1 MTIVTTETLIIF
13 VLISICEI
21 IFFMTTLIEV
31 LETCVKRFQKR
42 PAVVFGKTKL
52 SFGELDHFSGEVA
65 CGLRSASGIT
75 KGDRICLLMTNC
87 LEYAPCFFGVLK
99 TGATAIPINTFLAP
113 AEIRFILEDSRAKA
127 VIVSGDLLKHLRS
140 AIDGMTMPP
149 AIIGADIP
157 DTENIVPLSSLCG
170 RGTFRAQDISPDD
183 TAVLGYTSGTTGIP
197 KGAMLSH
204 GNLSANVADCVRT
217 LRVTKKDRFIVFL
230 PMFHSF
236 TLTVCILT
244 PLAGGGSIH
253 VLKSVKPFDAVLKT
267 LILKRITGFVAI
279 PQIYHL
285 LGERKLPWWLK
296 KLIRIRFCISG
307 SAPLSEEVIRNF
319 ERNTGL
325 ILMEGYGLTEAS
337 PVVSVNP
344 LYGTRKVSSVGP
356 PLPGVR
362 IRIADE
368 NGNEV
373 PAGSPGEI
381 CIMGPNVMKG
391 YFEKPEETAKVLKN
405 GWLLTGDIGKVDED
419 GYLYILDRKKDMLK
433 SHGMNVYP
441 REIEQVLYKHP
452 AVKDAAVFGLR
463 DEHRGEVPVAYVT
476 IKEGGSII
484 APALVKFCRDK
495 LAPYKIP
502 HKIYIVP
509 DLPRNST
516 GKILKT
522 ELKKQ
527 VTGAV

>member
-1 MTIVTTETLIIF
+1 MK
-13 VLISICEI
+13 
-21 IFFMTTLIEV
+21 TLIEA
-31 LETCVKRFQKR
+31 LETNVKRFPKR
-42 PAVVFGKTKL
+42 PAVVFGRKTL
-52 SFGELDHFSGEVA
+52 NFGQLDRLSGETA
-65 CGLRSASGIT
+65 FGLRSDSAIT
-75 KGDRICLLMTNC
+75 RGDCVCLLMTNC
-87 LEYAPCFFGVLK
+87 LEYVPCFFGILK
-99 TGATAIPINTFLAP
+99 TGATVIPINTFLAP

-127 VIVSGDLLKHLRS
+127 VIVSGDLLKHLQS
-140 AIDGMTMPP
+140 AIKGMAKPP
-149 AIIGADIP
+149 AVIGTDTP
-157 DTENIVPLSSLCG
+157 DTRNITPLASLYG

-197 KGAMLSH
+197 KGAMLTH
-204 GNLSANVADCVRT
+204 RNLCANVADCVQT

-236 TLTVCILT
+236 TMTVCILT
-244 PLAGGGSIH
+244 PLSGGGSIH
-253 VLKSVKPFDAVLKT
+253 ILKSVKPFDAVLKT
-267 LILKRITGFVAI
+267 LIFKRITGFVAI

-285 LGERKLPWWLK
+285 LGERKFPWWLK
-296 KLIRIRFCISG
+296 KLFRIRFCISG

-319 ERNTGL
+319 QKNTGL

-344 LYGTRKVSSVGP
+344 LYGARKVSSVGP
-356 PLPGVR
+356 PLPSVR
-362 IRIADE
+362 IKITDE
-368 NGNEV
+368 NGGEV
-373 PAGSPGEI
+373 PVGSPGEI
-381 CIMGPNVMKG
+381 CVQGPNVMKG
-391 YFEKPEETAKVLKN
+391 YFEKPEETAEVLKD

-452 AVKDAAVFGLR
+452 AVQDAAVIGLR

-476 IKEGGSII
+476 IKEGASII
-484 APALVKFCRDK
+484 PPALVKFCKDK

-502 HKIYIVP
+502 HKIHIVP
-509 DLPRNST
+509 ELPRNST